1 MKLRFLS
8 KLKQFRWSKLLL
20 IWLVFLL
27 IAGVLFA
34 ERCGIKYASTNF
46 KIDYL
51 SRTSV
56 LPAQNALFGQPVTNL
71 LLYDSTQDNVSE
83 AKKQFDQILLDMKVS
98 TQAVDISKSSTLLPD
113 FSNYK
118 TVVVLVPDLD
128 VLGQD
133 LITLMNW
140 AQQGGSI
147 LFAMT
152 PSKTSYFDVISLK
165 LGVLSSSWNYKL
177 AESIVPAEEFMLGGG
192 QRYEFSDPFESAL
205 SVSPVSYTHLTLPTT
220 NEV

>member
-1 MKLRFLS
+1 M
-8 KLKQFRWSKLLL
+8 
-20 IWLVFLL
+20 
-27 IAGVLFA
+27 
-34 ERCGIKYASTNF
+34 
-46 KIDYL
+46 
-51 SRTSV
+51 

-165 LGVLSSSWNYKL
+165 LGVLSSSWNCKL

-205 SVSPVSYTHLTLPTT
+205 SVSLREEATVYARTGDEGLRWCGAFHWAAEESW
-220 NEV
+220 

>member
-1 MKLRFLS
+1 M
-8 KLKQFRWSKLLL
+8 
-20 IWLVFLL
+20 
-27 IAGVLFA
+27 
-34 ERCGIKYASTNF
+34 
-46 KIDYL
+46 
-51 SRTSV
+51 

-140 AQQGGSI
+140 AQQGGSTC
-147 LFAMT
+147 L
-152 PSKTSYFDVISLK
+152 L
-165 LGVLSSSWNYKL
+165 
-177 AESIVPAEEFMLGGG
+177 
-192 QRYEFSDPFESAL
+192 
-205 SVSPVSYTHLTLPTT
+205 
-220 NEV
+220 

>member
-98 TQAVDISKSSTLLPD
+98 TQIRS
-113 FSNYK
+113 
-118 TVVVLVPDLD
+118 
-128 VLGQD
+128 
-133 LITLMNW
+133 
-140 AQQGGSI
+140 
-147 LFAMT
+147 
-152 PSKTSYFDVISLK
+152 
-165 LGVLSSSWNYKL
+165 
-177 AESIVPAEEFMLGGG
+177 
-192 QRYEFSDPFESAL
+192 
-205 SVSPVSYTHLTLPTT
+205 
-220 NEV
+220 

>member
-56 LPAQNALFGQPVTNL
+56 
-71 LLYDSTQDNVSE
+71 
-83 AKKQFDQILLDMKVS
+83 
-98 TQAVDISKSSTLLPD
+98 
-113 FSNYK
+113 
-118 TVVVLVPDLD
+118 
-128 VLGQD
+128 
-133 LITLMNW
+133 
-140 AQQGGSI
+140 
-147 LFAMT
+147 
-152 PSKTSYFDVISLK
+152 
-165 LGVLSSSWNYKL
+165 
-177 AESIVPAEEFMLGGG
+177 
-192 QRYEFSDPFESAL
+192 
-205 SVSPVSYTHLTLPTT
+205 PVSYTHLDVYKRQRPR
-220 NEV
+220 